1 MKIQKQLS
9 KKRDKK
15 EYYRYVI
22 NIPSEILS
30 SSGFHEGDE
39 LTAEAKKGEIK
50 LKRNLSK
57 SLIT

>member
-22 NIPSEILS
+22 NLPSELLE
-30 SSGFHEGDE
+30 SSGFQSGDE
-39 LTAEAKKGEIK
+39 LEAGAKKGEIK
-50 LKRNLSK
+50 LKKRGK
-57 SLIT
+57 

>member
-22 NIPSEILS
+22 NIPSEIIS
-30 SSGFHEGDE
+30 SAGFKEGDE
-39 LTAEAKKGEIK
+39 LEAEAKKGEIK
-50 LKRNLSK
+50 LKHKLK
-57 SLIT
+57 C